1 MRAEDREGLL
11 GVFGDPRVMASFGV
25 PPFAAAEMDRWIERN
40 LEHQRTYGY
49 GLFTVIL
56 RADGAVIGDCGLEHI
71 DLGRELGYDL
81 RSAHW
86 GRGLATE
93 AATAVRDF
101 AFGVLGLSRLVSLIR
116 VGNDASRRVAEKI
129 GMTSAEET
137 ERGGVRYRLYSIDG
151 ELTGSPSSHERG
163 RRARS

>member
-1 MRAEDREGLL
+1 M
-11 GVFGDPRVMASFGV
+11 FGDPRVMASFGV
-25 PPFAAAEMDRWIERN
+25 PPFAAAEMDHWIERN
-40 LEHQRTYGY
+40 LEHQRTYGH
-49 GLFTVIL
+49 GLFTVSF
-56 RADGAVIGDCGLEHI
+56 RADGAVVGDCGL
-71 DLGRELGYDL
+71 DTSTSGPS
-81 RSAHW
+81 SATTSAPIT
-86 GRGLATE
+86 GSRVATE

-101 AFGVLGLSRLVSLIR
+101 ACGVLALPRVVSLIR

-129 GMTSAEET
+129 GMTSADET